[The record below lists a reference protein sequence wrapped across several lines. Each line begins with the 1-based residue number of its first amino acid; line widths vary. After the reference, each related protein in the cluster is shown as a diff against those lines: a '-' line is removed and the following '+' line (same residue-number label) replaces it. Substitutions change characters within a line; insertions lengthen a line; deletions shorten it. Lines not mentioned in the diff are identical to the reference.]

1 MFKSLL
7 SLLLFIHCAS
17 LGFAQSQWLSVKKWA
32 FNTGGAV
39 ESSPAIGSDGTIYVG
54 SSDAWPKTDGRIYA
68 INPDGSKKWS
78 IRTKESVSSS
88 PTIGKD
94 GTIYIA
100 SLDEKLHAINPDGS
114 VKWRYSTIGWPGNPV
129 VANDGTIYIKHVV
142 KVRRTFNWEH
152 IRDAVDAINPDGS
165 KKWEFSLRDVS
176 FASPVISSDGT
187 IYLGASD
194 RTLYAINS
202 DGSKKWEYNTGDRSY
217 KPSIGRDGTIYVRA
231 WKNYLH
237 AINSDGSKKWAFKT
251 DDRVH
256 CCNNSSIADDG
267 TIYLGAGENLY
278 AINPDGSK
286 KWAFEANDSVFSPTI
301 GKDGT
306 IYIRVGYNNLYAIN
320 PDGSQKWKS
329 KPASISSI
337 TIGIDGTIYIG
348 SEDHHLY
355 AINVYETNISDQ
367 SISKGQ
373 SLTLQYFTQPT
384 FTYQWF
390 YNAKEIPGATSISY
404 TIENADLEDSGTY
417 VLAIM
422 DQTGKVRLYK
432 PAVITVFPPHNITD
446 QEIKAGES
454 LTLDIEQAPN
464 TTYQWFKNN
473 RFIEGA
479 NLPNLKLENTQA
491 KDTGL
496 YSLKVI
502 SQSGETSKFEANI
515 NVLSP
520 PVITAEPISLAFIE
534 GGSFKL
540 DTTVIGTEPLSF
552 QWYRD
557 GEAIDGAN
565 SNYFRSVKGGSI
577 PGNYKL
583 IIKNEYGSVESREVQ
598 ITEGAGIE
606 IEINDNGERL
616 IRIPSVRINSNIAV
630 YNFAKGDGAFEVS
643 KIQHGELPGPFEY
656 NADRGTW
663 VSNGGAK
670 ECEGP
675 FDSVI
680 TTPEITVL
688 SSGDVVLELSHRYS
702 FEPDPSTA
710 WDIGMVRVSVNG
722 GEFVAVS
729 RHNFFENGYFP
740 KRVTGEGMMKGK
752 YGFSG
757 QSEGYSN
764 RLFITSK
771 ATIGKMETGDKFKIQ
786 FISAHDECATG
797 AKPNWEIDN
806 VTFRSPAL
814 LGIPFS
820 LGLDVK
826 EAKANQYW
834 SIQSSFNFKKWS
846 KLGQTNIG
854 GFFKDSRTPAEIL
867 LEQHTA
873 KHGGFGI
880 RTWSAEKGN
889 LKSFDETK
897 GQYEILSPAEFAEQF
912 DLDYPIKQFYRA
924 RLIE

>member
-54 SSDAWPKTDGRIYA
+54 SSDAWPQTDGRIYA

-114 VKWRYSTIGWPGNPV
+114 VKWRHSTIGWPGNPV
-129 VANDGTIYIKHVV
+129 VASDGTIYVKHVV

-165 KKWEFSLRDVS
+165 KKWEFSLREVS

-202 DGSKKWEYNTGDRSY
+202 DGSKKWEYNTGDWAY

-237 AINSDGSKKWAFKT
+237 AINSDGSKKWAYKT

-373 SLTLQYFTQPT
+373 SLTLQYFTQPS

-422 DQTGKVRLYK
+422 DRTGKVRLYK
-432 PAVITVFPPHNITD
+432 PAVITVTPD
-446 QEIKAGES
+446 
-454 LTLDIEQAPN
+454 
-464 TTYQWFKNN
+464 
-473 RFIEGA
+473 
-479 NLPNLKLENTQA
+479 
-491 KDTGL
+491 
-496 YSLKVI
+496 
-502 SQSGETSKFEANI
+502 
-515 NVLSP
+515 
-520 PVITAEPISLAFIE
+520 
-534 GGSFKL
+534 
-540 DTTVIGTEPLSF
+540 
-552 QWYRD
+552 
-557 GEAIDGAN
+557 
-565 SNYFRSVKGGSI
+565 
-577 PGNYKL
+577 
-583 IIKNEYGSVESREVQ
+583 SVEEKDKEDQ
-598 ITEGAGIE
+598 LK
-606 IEINDNGERL
+606 IEINE
-616 IRIPSVRINSNIAV
+616 
-630 YNFAKGDGAFEVS
+630 
-643 KIQHGELPGPFEY
+643 
-656 NADRGTW
+656 
-663 VSNGGAK
+663 NGGRLLTFNPKDGKANWQID
-670 ECEGP
+670 
-675 FDSVI
+675 F
-680 TTPEITVL
+680 
-688 SSGDVVLELSHRYS
+688 SGDLQDWKNL
-702 FEPDPSTA
+702 
-710 WDIGMVRVSVNG
+710 
-722 GEFVAVS
+722 
-729 RHNFFENGYFP
+729 
-740 KRVTGEGMMKGK
+740 GK
-752 YGFSG
+752 IDT
-757 QSEGYSN
+757 N
-764 RLFITSK
+764 KTIT
-771 ATIGKMETGDKFKIQ
+771 
-786 FISAHDECATG
+786 
-797 AKPNWEIDN
+797 
-806 VTFRSPAL
+806 
-814 LGIPFS
+814 
-820 LGLDVK
+820 
-826 EAKANQYW
+826 
-834 SIQSSFNFKKWS
+834 
-846 KLGQTNIG
+846 
-854 GFFKDSRTPAEIL
+854 DSRNSAEIL

-897 GQYEILSPAEFAEQF
+897 GQYEFLSPAEFAERF
-912 DLDYPIKQFYRA
+912 GLDYPIKQFYRA
-924 RLIE
+924 RLVE

>member
-1 MFKSLL
+1 MIQINFPQMFKSLL

-17 LGFAQSQWLSVKKWA
+17 LGFAQSQWLNVKKWA

-54 SSDAWPKTDGRIYA
+54 SSAAWPQTDGRIYA

-114 VKWRYSTIGWPGNPV
+114 VKWRHSTIGWPGNPV
-129 VANDGTIYIKHVV
+129 VANDGTIYVKHVV

-202 DGSKKWEYNTGDRSY
+202 DGSKKWEYNTGDLEY
-217 KPSIGRDGTIYVRA
+217 KPLIGKDGTIYVRA
-231 WKNYLH
+231 RKKYLH
-237 AINSDGSKKWAFKT
+237 AINTDGSKKWAFKT
-251 DDRVH
+251 DDPVH
-256 CCNNSSIADDG
+256 CCDNSSIADDG

-286 KWAFEANDSVFSPTI
+286 KWAFEANDRLFSPAI

-348 SEDHHLY
+348 SDDHHLY
-355 AINVYETNISDQ
+355 AINVYETNISDK

-373 SLTLQYFTQPT
+373 SLTLQYFPQPT

-432 PAVITVFPPHNITD
+432 PAVITVVLPHNITD
-446 QEIKAGES
+446 QEIEAGES
-454 LTLDIEQAPN
+454 LTLAIEQAPN

-473 RFIEGA
+473 MPIQGA
-479 NLPNLKLENTQA
+479 NSPNLKLENTQA

-520 PVITAEPISLAFIE
+520 PVITAEPISLAIAE
-534 GGSFKL
+534 GESFKL

-557 GEAIDGAN
+557 GEAIEGAN
-565 SNYFRSVKGGSI
+565 SNYLRSVKGESI

-598 ITEGAGIE
+598 ITEGVGIE
-606 IEINDNGERL
+606 IEIGKEGHRQIILKAKPNESNWMIESSSNL
-616 IRIPSVRINSNIAV
+616 IN
-630 YNFAKGDGAFEVS
+630 
-643 KIQHGELPGPFEY
+643 
-656 NADRGTW
+656 W
-663 VSNGGAK
+663 
-670 ECEGP
+670 
-675 FDSVI
+675 
-680 TTPEITVL
+680 TVL
-688 SSGDVVLELSHRYS
+688 A
-702 FEPDPSTA
+702 P
-710 WDIGMVRVSVNG
+710 MK
-722 GEFVAVS
+722 
-729 RHNFFENGYFP
+729 
-740 KRVTGEGMMKGK
+740 KRKVFDGIEKK
-752 YGFSG
+752 WVF
-757 QSEGYSN
+757 
-764 RLFITSK
+764 
-771 ATIGKMETGDKFKIQ
+771 ETGD
-786 FISAHDECATG
+786 
-797 AKPNWEIDN
+797 N
-806 VTFRSPAL
+806 VDSSPAIGSDGTIYVGSEDNNL
-814 LGIPFS
+814 YAINPDGS
-820 LGLDVK
+820 K
-826 EAKANQYW
+826 KW
-834 SIQSSFNFKKWS
+834 NFKTGGGVDSSPTIGSDGTIYVGSEDNNLYAINPDGSKKWAF
-846 KLGQTNIG
+846 KT
-854 GFFKDSRTPAEIL
+854 GFTVDS
-867 LEQHTA
+867 
-873 KHGGFGI
+873 
-880 RTWSAEKGN
+880 
-889 LKSFDETK
+889 
-897 GQYEILSPAEFAEQF
+897 SPAIGSNGTI
-912 DLDYPIKQFYRA
+912 YVGSWS
-924 RLIE
+924 